1 MVRRCHREGQ
11 ALLCTWPPMTMSR
24 RVESSHNCL
33 PVVVIVTPT
42 RAGMGQPS
50 ASPCVFITIH
60 CCLLI
65 KSQQDNSLS
74 LVACMYP
81 LQSQTASQ
89 PARDL
94 AGALF
99 STHMCFPPH
108 KMWHKLMI
116 LPNPERNKAHCLHF
130 HDSQRTQA
138 KPQSTAHCKSL

>member
-1 MVRRCHREGQ
+1 MPIWKEHSEMRRWLEDATEKVKPCSVP
-11 ALLCTWPPMTMSR
+11 APPMTMSR
-24 RVESSHNCL
+24 WVESSHNCL

-42 RAGMGQPS
+42 RVGMGQPS
-50 ASPCVFITIH
+50 ASPYVFITIH

-74 LVACMYP
+74 LVACVYP

-94 AGALF
+94 AWALF

-116 LPNPERNKAHCLHF
+116 PPNPRK
-130 HDSQRTQA
+130 
-138 KPQSTAHCKSL
+138 KQSALPSFP